1 MTQEMPSKLASY
13 VEMFRAMDRNERI
26 NALIDLGAKFKDV
39 PPTVAS
45 RPFPEEHRI
54 PNCESEAFVFWEE
67 RPDGTLKFH
76 FAVENPQGI
85 SAKAT
90 AVLLD
95 KGLSGVPLEEVA
107 RVPADVIYDIF
118 GRELSMGKNMGLTGM
133 VTACKAAAAATL
145 GRRKG
150 AEAGE
155 APPPHAPGILSESQP
170 PACAPDAQ

>member
-1 MTQEMPSKLASY
+1 MTREEMPSRLASY
-13 VEMFRAMDRNERI
+13 VEMFRSMERGERI
-26 NALIDLGAKFKDV
+26 NALIELGEKFREV
-39 PPTVAS
+39 PPTVAT
-45 RPFPEEHRI
+45 RPFPEERRV

-85 SAKAT
+85 SARAA

-95 KGLSGVPLEEVA
+95 RGLSGAPLEQVVA
-107 RVPADVIYDIF
+107 VPGDVMYEIF

-133 VTACKAAAAATL
+133 VNACKAAAASTL
-145 GRRKG
+145 ARRQAAEKG
-150 AEAGE
+150 EPE
-155 APPPHAPGILSESQP
+155 PPRSDPRTP